1 MPRKS
6 ILDRKRDK
14 SNVDMR
20 AYHGKLFLHRFGIVL
35 RYVLLAAIVITLAV
49 TLFSR
54 LSTNTYENY
63 SVVSEIKRE
72 DELNTKYT
80 AYGKNIIRS
89 NHDGI
94 SAINP
99 KGEFVWSYTYNMQEP
114 VIAVSGNAAA
124 CADRGGSQL
133 VIFGESGMTGNVDT
147 LLPVQQV
154 TVADNGVTAA
164 IVNDSSV
171 TWIYIYDKEG
181 KKLMDARCSLGD
193 TGQPIALSLSPDASK
208 LAVSFIQIAKG
219 TVNTGIVFYN
229 LGSVGDNFVDKLV
242 SSKLFE
248 DELVPTVRYLNSDTC
263 VAVGE
268 SGLYWFNGAEIPE
281 LSKTTEVAG
290 EIQSVVVSGGK
301 TALITQGEEPDTNL
315 VSLYNEKGSLSFEKS
330 FTLSYTDVELGAKNL
345 ILFNERECLI
355 YALNGAKRFEGK
367 FDETIS
373 EMFETGSKTFTLI
386 RSSGSENIRLE

>member
-1 MPRKS
+1 
-6 ILDRKRDK
+6 
-14 SNVDMR
+14 MR
-20 AYHGKLFLHRFGIVL
+20 VYHGKLFLHRFGIVL
-35 RYVLLAAIVITLAV
+35 RYVLLAAVLIVLISVLA
-49 TLFSR
+49 TRFSSR
-54 LSTNTYENY
+54 TFEGY
-63 SVVSEIKRE
+63 SVTSEIVRE
-72 DELNTKYT
+72 DELNTRYT

-124 CADRGGSQL
+124 CADRGGNQL

-193 TGQPIALSLSPDASK
+193 TGQPISISISPDASK

-268 SGLYWFNGAEIPE
+268 SGLSWFTGAEIPE
-281 LSKTTEVAG
+281 LSKTTEIDE
-290 EIQSVVVSGGK
+290 EIQSVVFSGGK
-301 TALITQGEEPDTNL
+301 TALITKGDEPDSNV
-315 VSLYNEKGSLSFEKS
+315 VSLYNEKGSLQFKKD
-330 FTLSYTDVELGAKNL
+330 FTLPYSDVELGAKNL
-345 ILFNERECLI
+345 ILFNDKECLI
-355 YALNGAKRFEGK
+355 YALNGTKRFEGR
-367 FDETIS
+367 FDETIT
-373 EMFETGSKTFTLI
+373 EMFETGSRTFTLI
-386 RSSGSENIRLE
+386 RTSGSENIRLE